1 MYFIVN
7 SLMKHLLIKFV
18 ESPLPQNIDEYF
30 KFQEQN
36 HLPFTLN
43 KIMEESVF

>member
-1 MYFIVN
+1 MYFIVYS
-7 SLMKHLLIKFV
+7 SLKHLLIKFV
-18 ESPLPQNIDEYF
+18 ESHLPQNIDEYF
-30 KFQEQN
+30 KFHEQN